1 MAMARKAR
9 WGTRVI
15 SAAVALVAAGCFT
28 VRILPWFNGERAALA
43 TADLFLPKAAQEAY
57 RQELTVKEGVI
68 EPDGSGNLAQTQP
81 EASPTPSA
89 TPKPT
94 PTPTPKPTPVPT
106 PKPGAKAYPI
116 TETQMGGGTQVG
128 NLFIR
133 NSTKQNLDFKKEL
146 QTLPDLKIKADG
158 TPMVLIYHTHTTE
171 SYLPSESP
179 WFYEGTET
187 RSQDGNQS
195 VVMVG
200 NAIEAQLKA
209 AGFGVIHDT
218 TIHDYPAYTGGY
230 TRSAETMKKN
240 LKKYPS
246 IQITLDIHRDAIG
259 GNDGERIK
267 PTATVN
273 GKKAAQFMILTGCD
287 DDGTLGFPN
296 WRKNLGLALQ
306 LQQTASDLY
315 PGLARP
321 LNFCNRVYNENLTT
335 GSLLVECGTEVNTVE
350 EAAYTGRLFGEVLV
364 KTLQKIMESQG

>member
-230 TRSAETMKKN
+230 TRSAETM
-240 LKKYPS
+240 
-246 IQITLDIHRDAIG
+246 R
-259 GNDGERIK
+259 
-267 PTATVN
+267 
-273 GKKAAQFMILTGCD
+273 
-287 DDGTLGFPN
+287 
-296 WRKNLGLALQ
+296 
-306 LQQTASDLY
+306 
-315 PGLARP
+315 
-321 LNFCNRVYNENLTT
+321 
-335 GSLLVECGTEVNTVE
+335 
-350 EAAYTGRLFGEVLV
+350 
-364 KTLQKIMESQG
+364 